1 MNKNLYVDIHVLQ
14 NVPPSCVNRDD
25 TGSPKMAVYGGTPRA
40 RVSSQAWKRVIREDF
55 KRLFPEGELGKR
67 TKHIVELVKNAVL
80 QERTDLSPEKAEK
93 LAITALTNAGLKI
106 KDAEKG
112 TDALFFISAS
122 QVQALARLV
131 IDDEK
136 DKKAYK
142 EALKENPSVDMIMF
156 GRMAASDPSLNY
168 DATVQ
173 VAHSISTH
181 IVHNEY
187 DYFTAVDDCSRDDN
201 AGAGH
206 LGTVEFNSAVLYRY
220 ATVNVRELAN
230 FTGEK
235 AARATRNFVESF
247 VYTMPTGKENTFANR
262 TLPSDIYITLRQDQ
276 PVNLCGAFEKAVP
289 AGTEGYIDASEK
301 AFAKYTKD
309 LYRQYGN
316 APVLSFGSGKSME
329 LLNEEDLDVPAYSV
343 PDLLN
348 ALENALVKQLEDE
361 K

>member
-173 VAHSISTH
+173 VGPQT
-181 IVHNEY
+181 
-187 DYFTAVDDCSRDDN
+187 
-201 AGAGH
+201 
-206 LGTVEFNSAVLYRY
+206 
-220 ATVNVRELAN
+220 
-230 FTGEK
+230 
-235 AARATRNFVESF
+235 
-247 VYTMPTGKENTFANR
+247 
-262 TLPSDIYITLRQDQ
+262 
-276 PVNLCGAFEKAVP
+276 
-289 AGTEGYIDASEK
+289 
-301 AFAKYTKD
+301 
-309 LYRQYGN
+309 
-316 APVLSFGSGKSME
+316 
-329 LLNEEDLDVPAYSV
+329 
-343 PDLLN
+343 
-348 ALENALVKQLEDE
+348 
-361 K
+361 